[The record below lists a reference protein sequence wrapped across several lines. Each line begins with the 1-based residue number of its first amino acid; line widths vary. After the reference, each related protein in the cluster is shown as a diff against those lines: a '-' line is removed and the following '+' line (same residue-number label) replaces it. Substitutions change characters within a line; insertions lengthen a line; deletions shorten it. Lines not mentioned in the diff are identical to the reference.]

1 MKRLFT
7 FGCSHTNHGYPTWA
21 NILAEEFDKH
31 FNFGLEGSGPFYL
44 FNQISNLIKHKDKW
58 NLSKDDYFVF
68 LIPEENRHDVVVKHD
83 VLNPNPVYEEQFITN
98 TIHNDCEKW
107 YTKKYKMEFSHLDGL
122 IKTTLYVESIIRL
135 LQSHGLNYKIMTA
148 LDGAD
153 LHPHWKYEKYI
164 GNLRNLIGDY
174 EPLQTIGRNFKEKEI
189 HYYFLNDK
197 GELEM
202 DGHWIIPIHLEF
214 VKSNFDFYKETN
226 VDKYLD
232 IHESITKTNVF
243 RFEMKEQEMIL
254 NKNEYGARY
263 HYSYWPGGGLFIGS
277 QNKLLPT

>member
-21 NILAEEFDKH
+21 NILAEEFDEH

-58 NLSKDDYFVF
+58 NLSEDDYFAF
-68 LIPEENRHDVVVKHD
+68 LIPEENRHDVVVNYHD
-83 VLNPNPVYEEQFITN
+83 EEQFITN

-135 LQSHGLNYKIMTA
+135 LQSHHLNYKIMTA
-148 LDGAD
+148 LDGD
-153 LHPHWKYEKYI
+153 DYGNKWKYEKYI
-164 GNLRNLIGDY
+164 GNLRNLIGNY

-197 GELEM
+197 GKLEM

-226 VDKYLD
+226 IDKYLD
-232 IHESITKTNVF
+232 IHESITKTNLF
-243 RFEMKEQEMIL
+243 NL
-254 NKNEYGARY
+254 NEYSAKY
-263 HYSYWPGGGLFIGS
+263 HYAYWPCGGLWSSS
-277 QNKLLPT
+277 QNKLLSL